1 MFSAQNKIK
10 KDKNAAPTECEEQ
23 VAQALFDLENTNQ
36 ELKSELKD
44 LYINQAVNMDW
55 KPQGCCDLRPIQIE
69 EIFPQDSSPSR

>member
-10 KDKNAAPTECEEQ
+10 KDKNATPTECDEQ

-44 LYINQAVNMDW
+44 LYINQAV
-55 KPQGCCDLRPIQIE
+55 
-69 EIFPQDSSPSR
+69 